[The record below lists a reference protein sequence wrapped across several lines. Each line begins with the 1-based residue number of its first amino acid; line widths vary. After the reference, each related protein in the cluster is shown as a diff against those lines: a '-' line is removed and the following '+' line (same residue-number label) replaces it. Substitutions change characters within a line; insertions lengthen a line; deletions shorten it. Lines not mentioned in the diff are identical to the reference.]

1 MWRVGCKFV
10 CTMYQ
15 TLCPAHAPRPHKIS
29 DLCSKMVNFVH
40 TIIEHLVKYF
50 QNLSTLVSD
59 LTPNC
64 QGSSLAASELLFSTP
79 EHVEMNQF
87 IFGQLCHQVWC
98 PNNNNFW
105 KNIFQTKLVVV
116 QIRQPLSEP
125 PMPTIL
131 FWEIGMAVFSL
142 INFLGNKKFCN

>member
-1 MWRVGCKFV
+1 
-10 CTMYQ
+10 MYR

-29 DLCSKMVNFVH
+29 DLCSKMVNFVC
-40 TIIEHLVKYF
+40 TIIGHLVKYF
-50 QNLSTLVSD
+50 PNSSTLVSD

-98 PNNNNFW
+98 PNNNIFW
-105 KNIFQTKLVVV
+105 KKSFRPNWWLYKLGSLEVNRRCQQFYSEKLGWQCFHWLFFGEIRNSGIRIYIFL
-116 QIRQPLSEP
+116 PGP
-125 PMPTIL
+125 
-131 FWEIGMAVFSL
+131 
-142 INFLGNKKFCN
+142 